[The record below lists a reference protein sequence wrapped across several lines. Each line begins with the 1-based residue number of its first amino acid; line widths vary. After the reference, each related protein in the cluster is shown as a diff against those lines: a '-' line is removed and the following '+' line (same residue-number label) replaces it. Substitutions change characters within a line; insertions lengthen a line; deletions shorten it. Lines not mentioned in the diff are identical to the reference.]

1 VDLQALVEEARPR
14 LAERAARAELEVA
27 VAPPASGPVPVHV
40 DRSAVEQILLNLVD
54 NACKY
59 AARSTPP
66 RIDVRLETSPGR
78 ALLRVSDHGP
88 GLSAAERR
96 RLFQPFSKS
105 DRDAADSA
113 PGIGLGLALSRR
125 LARAQGGELSLD
137 ATGAEGAVFVL
148 SLPLARSG

>member
-1 VDLQALVEEARPR
+1 
-14 LAERAARAELEVA
+14 
-27 VAPPASGPVPVHV
+27 V
-40 DRSAVEQILLNLVD
+40 DRSAIEQVLLNLVD

-66 RIDVRLETSPGR
+66 RIEVSLERSDGR
-78 ALLRVSDHGP
+78 AFVRVSDHGP

-105 DRDAADSA
+105 DRDAANSA

-125 LARAQGGELSLD
+125 LARAHGGELSLD
-137 ATGAEGAVFVL
+137 ASGRGGAVFVL
-148 SLPLARSG
+148 SLPLARTT

>member
-1 VDLQALVEEARPR
+1 VR
-14 LAERAARAELEVA
+14 
-27 VAPPASGPVPVHV
+27 V
-40 DRSAVEQILLNLVD
+40 DRSAIEQILLNLVD

-66 RIDVRLETSPGR
+66 RIDVHLETAPGR
-78 ALLRVSDHGP
+78 AVVRVSDHGP

-105 DRDAADSA
+105 DRDAANSA

-125 LARAQGGELSLD
+125 LARAQGGDLSLD
-137 ATGAEGAVFVL
+137 SSAETGAAFVL
-148 SLPLARSG
+148 SLPLARPG